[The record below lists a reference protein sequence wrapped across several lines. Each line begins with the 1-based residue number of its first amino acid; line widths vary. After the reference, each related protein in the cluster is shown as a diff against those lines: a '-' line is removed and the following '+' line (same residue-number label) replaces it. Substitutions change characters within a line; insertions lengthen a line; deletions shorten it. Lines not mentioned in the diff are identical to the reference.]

1 MTSNIYSVMLSTFP
15 LPPPRYTIELWHGSF
30 NWKISRH
37 YKHFEKL
44 DRDLSLQKDLDYQP
58 SSVFAK
64 TPKTIQFM
72 EKCIPGVL
80 KNRGHFNPKGTL
92 NTDFEEVH
100 SEVSEDSW
108 NKELLEEFLWR
119 ILNNQSY
126 CNCQE
131 TLNFLEVSH
140 LSFHNEL
147 GAKRR

>member
-1 MTSNIYSVMLSTFP
+1 MTSNIYSVMSSTSP
-15 LPPPRYTIELWHGSF
+15 LPPPRYTIQLWYDSF
-30 NWKISRH
+30 NWKISRR

-64 TPKTIQFM
+64 TPKTIQVM

-80 KNRGHFNPKGTL
+80 KNRGHFNPKGR
-92 NTDFEEVH
+92 

-108 NKELLEEFLWR
+108 NEELLEEFLQR

-126 CNCQE
+126 RNCQE